1 MTFFEAC
8 EYAQRLK
15 EHSDDAAIS
24 AIFTG
29 QNIADD
35 FWDNF
40 ILVCNNKNG
49 LAALLGVSPEK
60 VMSWPSSIQKHK
72 EESKTKDNPEEKS
85 KNQIINTG
93 DQETLEDA

>member
-8 EYAQRLK
+8 EYAQKFK
-15 EHSDDAAIS
+15 EHTDDAAIN

-40 ILVCNNKNG
+40 ILVCNNKDG
-49 LAALLGVSPEK
+49 LAALLGVTPEK

-72 EESKTKDNPEEKS
+72 KESLNRDNPEEKT

-93 DQETLEDA
+93 DQETAENV